1 MLISNTTIFLSLL
14 CFATAQQSRSG
25 PGSVKR
31 CFKPL
36 ASIPKNRQEH
46 SVVASGQTVY
56 IFGGVT
62 GPKGDQITPALEAYH
77 ISNNTWTS
85 TLAPGPLGMH
95 HPNLASVDG
104 KIYVLGGMKAPWN
117 PTGESFKYDI
127 ATNKW
132 TPVAPLPIGVGSAAV
147 GVLGRRIWLVGGWK
161 SGSGGRGLTTTGE
174 VFEYDIDADKWT
186 PHPSIPLPQP
196 RDHAGPAVI
205 NSTLYIVGGR
215 VGSPTTNRDTIYSLN
230 LAAPDRKWTELARL
244 PFVRGGVAAAAVGNK
259 IYAFGGEGNFQSP
272 KGVFGDVILYDVAA
286 NKAEAIGKMTVPRH
300 GFGAVAVGEGIYLPG
315 GGLRMGGGEATDTM
329 EAYVPC

>member
-1 MLISNTTIFLSLL
+1 MLRSKLLSLL
-14 CFATAQQSRSG
+14 CFVTAATAQGSG
-25 PGSVKR
+25 SGSGSGKR
-31 CFKPL
+31 CFKTL

-95 HPNLASVDG
+95 HPNLASVDN

-132 TPVAPLPIGVGSAAV
+132 TALAPVPIGVGSAAV

-161 SGSGGRGLTTTGE
+161 SGQGGRGLATTGE
-174 VFEYDIDADKWT
+174 VFEYDVDANKWA

-205 NSTLYIVGGR
+205 NSTLYILGGR
-215 VGSPTTNRDTIYSLN
+215 VGSPTTNRATIYSLN
-230 LAAPDRKWTELARL
+230 LASPDRKWTELAQL
-244 PFVRGGVAAAAVGNK
+244 PFVRGGIAAAAVGNK

-272 KGVFGDVILYDVAA
+272 KGVFGDVVVYDAGA
-286 NKAEAIGKMTVPRH
+286 NKAEAVGKMTVPRH
-300 GFGAVAVGEGIYLPG
+300 GFGAVAVGERIYLPG

>member
-1 MLISNTTIFLSLL
+1 MMHSKTTLLSLL
-14 CFATAQQSRSG
+14 CLVATATAQASG
-25 PGSVKR
+25 SGSGKR
-31 CFKPL
+31 CFKTL

-46 SVVASGQTVY
+46 SVVASGKTVY
-56 IFGGVT
+56 IYGGVT
-62 GPKGDQITPALEAYH
+62 GPKGDQITPALEAYN
-77 ISNNTWTS
+77 IANNTWTS

-132 TPVAPLPIGVGSAAV
+132 ANVAPVPIGVGSAAV
-147 GVLGRRIWLVGGWK
+147 GVLDKKIWLVGGWK
-161 SGSGGRGLTTTGE
+161 SGKGGTGLTTTGE
-174 VFEYDIDADKWT
+174 VFEYDVDVDKWT
-186 PHPSIPLPQP
+186 AHPSIPLPQP

-215 VGSPTTNRDTIYSLN
+215 VGSPTANRDTVFSLN
-230 LAAPDRKWTELARL
+230 LASPDRKWTELAKL
-244 PFVRGGVAAAAVGNK
+244 PFVRGGISAAAVGNK

-272 KGVFGDVILYDVAA
+272 KGVFGDAFVYDVGT
-286 NKAEAIGKMTVPRH
+286 NKAEVLGKMTVPRH
-300 GFGAVAVGEGIYLPG
+300 GFGAVTVGQEIYLPG